1 MFYVYN
7 STCDDGSE
15 NDFTEL
21 STGDN
26 AKHPESLLVSS
37 KSGSESHQ
45 IWIVTNITGLQIFN
59 VMIISSVSCKVGL
72 IVGGERGLIRGWVKL
87 KNFTVFVRKTLWKPI
102 FLMPYTYF
110 PTDLLMNI

>member
-1 MFYVYN
+1 MTSLKPFSRAREFMFYVYN

-45 IWIVTNITGLQIFN
+45 I
-59 VMIISSVSCKVGL
+59 
-72 IVGGERGLIRGWVKL
+72 
-87 KNFTVFVRKTLWKPI
+87 
-102 FLMPYTYF
+102 
-110 PTDLLMNI
+110 

>member
-45 IWIVTNITGLQIFN
+45 I
-59 VMIISSVSCKVGL
+59 
-72 IVGGERGLIRGWVKL
+72 
-87 KNFTVFVRKTLWKPI
+87 
-102 FLMPYTYF
+102 
-110 PTDLLMNI
+110 